1 MWSQEKWSKCPFP
14 ICINYLLVCG
24 KLPQNLVVKNNIHY
38 LSFHESRVQVQ
49 LNWVPWLWDSHQA
62 ISQSS
67 TRKRSASQ
75 LIPVVADFPWAARFL
90 PHGPFHRASH
100 SAAVCFTSVRN
111 TGKCH
116 PKSQDVY
123 SEPKLTRSPVFCWLQ
138 PFTDRGP
145 FLISESSRKTKKCGG
160 VEETEGDCG
169 GCPPHLFSLPHLL
182 GVALRTWGT
191 GVAKLPDRRENILE
205 SALLLRREGH
215 SLSRMADCGQNCL
228 WAEFPQEEINPQT

>member
-14 ICINYLLVCG
+14 ICG
-24 KLPQNLVVKNNIHY
+24 KLPQNLVAKNNIYY

-49 LNWVPWLWDSHQA
+49 LHWVPWLWDSHQA

-116 PKSQDVY
+116 PESQDVY

-138 PFTDRGP
+138 PFPDRGP
-145 FLISESSRKTKKCGG
+145 FLISESSRKTEKVWGCWGNRRWLWRVPPLPVLPFPLVRSCPKNLGYRCGKAAR
-160 VEETEGDCG
+160 
-169 GCPPHLFSLPHLL
+169 P
-182 GVALRTWGT
+182 
-191 GVAKLPDRRENILE
+191 
-205 SALLLRREGH
+205 
-215 SLSRMADCGQNCL
+215 
-228 WAEFPQEEINPQT
+228 